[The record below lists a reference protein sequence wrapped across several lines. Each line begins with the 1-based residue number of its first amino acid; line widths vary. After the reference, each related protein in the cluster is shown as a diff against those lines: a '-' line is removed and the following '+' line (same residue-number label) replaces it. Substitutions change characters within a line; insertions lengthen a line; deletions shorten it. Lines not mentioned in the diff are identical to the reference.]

1 MSCEALARIPVSC
14 QNSAMCVRPFP
25 PLENART
32 VVQAWADAEKRMHSQ
47 AHRVEGA
54 PRLHVSCGEM
64 MMVVVVV
71 VVVVM
76 MMMMGGRERERVR
89 ERERKV
95 HTITH

>member
-1 MSCEALARIPVSC
+1 MSCEALARIPGSC
-14 QNSAMCVRPFP
+14 QNSAMYVRPFP
-25 PLENART
+25 PLENAR
-32 VVQAWADAEKRMHSQ
+32 VLQAWADAEKRMHSQ

-76 MMMMGGRERERVR
+76 MMMKG
-89 ERERKV
+89 
-95 HTITH
+95 